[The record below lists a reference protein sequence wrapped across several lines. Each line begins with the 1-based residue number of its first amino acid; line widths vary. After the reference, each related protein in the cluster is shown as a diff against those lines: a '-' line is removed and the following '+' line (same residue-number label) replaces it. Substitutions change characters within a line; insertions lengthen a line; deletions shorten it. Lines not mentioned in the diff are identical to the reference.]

1 MASFSQLI
9 GRLRAEQEFMNKS
22 NMLDMGMEVQEERQD
37 VEEARSKYQSDV
49 QAAQREMQRR
59 ANKRSSRGL
68 FGTLLG
74 AGLSL
79 MGVPPSIGAAIGTG
93 ASLLGRSSVKP
104 YRANISSSLPGGR
117 FLQQSRRDLSR
128 DIESTNLFI
137 QDAADQQSLLNM
149 TSALADAYT
158 IYNMNRMFTGLKGDE
173 ETPPPNG
180 NNEEQKTVFEE
191 EDEFIDPSTAMPMS
205 GKLGG

>member
-9 GRLRAEQEFMNKS
+9 GRLRAEQDFMNKS
-22 NMLDMGMEVQEERQD
+22 NMLNLGMEVQEERQD
-37 VEEARSKYQSDV
+37 VAEARSKYQSDV

-79 MGVPPSIGAAIGTG
+79 MGVPPSIGTAIGTG
-93 ASLLGRSSVKP
+93 ASLLGRSSVDP

-158 IYNMNRMFTGLKGDE
+158 IYNMNRMFTNLKGMDDG
-173 ETPPPNG
+173 ETPPPT
-180 NNEEQKTVFEE
+180 EDE
-191 EDEFIDPSTAMPMS
+191 EDDGTITYNIPM
-205 GKLGG
+205 GGNLGGK

>member
-22 NMLDMGMEVQEERQD
+22 NMLDMGMEVQDERQD

-59 ANKRSSRGL
+59 ANKRSRRGL

-74 AGLSL
+74 AGI
-79 MGVPPSIGAAIGTG
+79 SIINPIAGAVIGTG
-93 ASLLGRSSVKP
+93 ASLLGRSSVDP

-117 FLQQSRRDLSR
+117 FLKQSRRDLSR
-128 DIESTNLFI
+128 DVESTNLFI

-149 TSALADAYT
+149 TSALSDAYT
-158 IYNMNRMFTGLKGDE
+158 IYNMNRMFTNLKGMEDG
-173 ETPPPNG
+173 ETPPPNEG
-180 NNEEQKTVFEE
+180 EE
-191 EDEFIDPSTAMPMS
+191 EEFMDPTTVMPMG
-205 GKLGG
+205 GK

>member
-9 GRLRAEQEFMNKS
+9 GRLRAEQDFMNKS
-22 NMLDMGMEVQEERQD
+22 NMLNLGMEVQEERQD
-37 VEEARSKYQSDV
+37 VAEARSKYQSDV

-79 MGVPPSIGAAIGTG
+79 MGVPPSIGTAIGTG
-93 ASLLGRSSVKP
+93 ASLLGRSSVDP

-117 FLQQSRRDLSR
+117 FLQQARRDLSR

-158 IYNMNRMFTGLKGDE
+158 IYNMNRMFTGLKGME
-173 ETPPPNG
+173 EG
-180 NNEEQKTVFEE
+180 TVPTE
-191 EDEFIDPSTAMPMS
+191 EDETIDPSTAMPMS
-205 GKLGG
+205 GKLGGS

>member
-9 GRLRAEQEFMNKS
+9 GRLRAEQDFMNKS
-22 NMLDMGMEVQEERQD
+22 NMLNLGMEVQEERQD
-37 VEEARSKYQSDV
+37 VAEARSKYQSDV

-59 ANKRSSRGL
+59 ANQRSGRGL
-68 FGTLLG
+68 FGTLIG

-79 MGVPPSIGAAIGTG
+79 AGVPASVGTAIGTG
-93 ASLLGRSSVKP
+93 VSLLGRSSVDP

-117 FLQQSRRDLSR
+117 FLKQSRKDLSR

-137 QDAADQQSLLNM
+137 QDAADQQNLLNM

-158 IYNMNRMFTGLKGDE
+158 IYNMNRMFTNLKAMDDE
-173 ETPPPNG
+173 ETPPPTG
-180 NNEEQKTVFEE
+180 EE
-191 EDEFIDPSTAMPMS
+191 EDDGTITYNIPM
-205 GKLGG
+205 GGNLGGK

>member
-9 GRLRAEQEFMNKS
+9 GRLRAEQDFMNKS
-22 NMLDMGMEVQEERQD
+22 NMLNLGMEVQEERQD
-37 VEEARSKYQSDV
+37 VAEARSKYQSDV

-59 ANKRSSRGL
+59 ANQRSGRGL
-68 FGTLLG
+68 FGTLIG

-79 MGVPPSIGAAIGTG
+79 EGVPASVGTAIGTG
-93 ASLLGRSSVKP
+93 ASLLGRSSVDP

-117 FLQQSRRDLSR
+117 FLKQSRKDLSR

-137 QDAADQQSLLNM
+137 QDAADQQNLLNM

-158 IYNMNRMFTGLKGDE
+158 IYNINRMFTGLKGMED
-173 ETPPPNG
+173 G
-180 NNEEQKTVFEE
+180 TVPTE
-191 EDEFIDPSTAMPMS
+191 EDDETIDPSTATPMMG
-205 GKLGG
+205 GK

>member
-59 ANKRSSRGL
+59 ANRRSSRGL

-79 MGVPPSIGAAIGTG
+79 AFPAITPAIGTAIGAG
-93 ASLLGRSSVKP
+93 ASLLGRSSVDP

-117 FLQQSRRDLSR
+117 FLKQSRRDLSR

-158 IYNMNRMFTGLKGDE
+158 IYNMNRMFTGLKGMEDG
-173 ETPPPNG
+173 ETPPPTG
-180 NNEEQKTVFEE
+180 DE
-191 EDEFIDPSTAMPMS
+191 EDDFIEPSTAIPM
-205 GKLGG
+205 GGS